1 MVGGRGFKEQ
11 ANHGQNVAP
20 REHEPVQDTFEENFM
35 GKYGNE
41 DLDNQTKGWRNES
54 NESHPL

>member
-1 MVGGRGFKEQ
+1 MVGGKGFKEQ

-20 REHEPVQDTFEENFM
+20 REHESVQDTFEENFM

-54 NESHPL
+54 KESHPL